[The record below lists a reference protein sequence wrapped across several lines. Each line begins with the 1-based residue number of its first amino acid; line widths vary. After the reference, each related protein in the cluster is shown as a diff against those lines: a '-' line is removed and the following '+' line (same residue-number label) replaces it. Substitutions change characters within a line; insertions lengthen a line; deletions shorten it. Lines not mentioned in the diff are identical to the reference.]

1 MSDFRPFSDEKLDQ
15 FIASGQ
21 LKHEKDEAIA
31 ERNRRQSDRAEKQ
44 TQEQHKALID
54 VISSQKFKND
64 PNGHRSAWYDNKIV
78 VGVFIIVVGGL
89 LLTLIRYYFGF

>member
-31 ERNRRQSDRAEKQ
+31 ERHRRQSDRAEKQ

-54 VISSQKFKND
+54 VISSQTAKPKTDWARIAVWIALATLAAMVLIF
-64 PNGHRSAWYDNKIV
+64 
-78 VGVFIIVVGGL
+78 L
-89 LLTLIRYYFGF
+89 LP